1 MLKHKFEPV
10 VDRTPTS
17 VHICCEMVP
26 GFKRSQ
32 LFFEGWQFH
41 VKNLVLKEVSGLL
54 NKFDIQVRESEGHA
68 VIETA
73 GYLNDALG
81 EKLAETA
88 QELIQKDYTQL
99 VINLEKTTL
108 INSIGIS
115 ILIEIIEALDER
127 EGTLNF
133 CGLSATQE
141 RTFRMM
147 AIAKYAGIF
156 PDEESA
162 IANL

>member
-1 MLKHKFEPV
+1 ML
-10 VDRTPTS
+10 S
-17 VHICCEMVP
+17 
-26 GFKRSQ
+26 
-32 LFFEGWQFH
+32 
-41 VKNLVLKEVSGLL
+41 
-54 NKFDIQVRESEGHA
+54 KFDIQVRAAEGHA
-68 VIETA
+68 VIEVA

-81 EKLAETA
+81 EKLAEEA
-88 QELIQKDYTQL
+88 QVLIQEGYTQL

-115 ILIEIIEALDER
+115 ILIEIIESLEECD
-127 EGTLNF
+127 GTLNF

-147 AIAKYAGIF
+147 ALSKYAGIF

-162 IANL
+162 ITNL

>member
-1 MLKHKFEPV
+1 M
-10 VDRTPTS
+10 
-17 VHICCEMVP
+17 
-26 GFKRSQ
+26 
-32 LFFEGWQFH
+32 
-41 VKNLVLKEVSGLL
+41 L
-54 NKFDIQVRESEGHA
+54 NKFDIQIRAEQEYA
-68 VIETA
+68 VLETD

-81 EKLAETA
+81 EELSKKA
-88 QELIQKDYTQL
+88 QELIQDGYTQL
-99 VINLEKTTL
+99 VINLDKTAL

-147 AIAKYAGIF
+147 AISKYAGIF
-156 PDEESA
+156 PDEETA
-162 IANL
+162 IANF

>member
-1 MLKHKFEPV
+1 MIHKVLFKCV
-10 VDRTPTS
+10 V
-17 VHICCEMVP
+17 
-26 GFKRSQ
+26 KRCLFSYITFLSLRQ
-32 LFFEGWQFH
+32 LASPFWEF
-41 VKNLVLKEVSGLL
+41 KEVSDLL
-54 NKFDIQVRESEGHA
+54 DKFDIQIREDKEHA
-68 VIETA
+68 VIETE

-81 EKLAETA
+81 EQLSEKAH
-88 QELIQKDYTQL
+88 ELIQNGYTQL
-99 VINLEKTTL
+99 VINLEKTSL

-115 ILIEIIEALDER
+115 ILIEIIEVLTER

-133 CGLSATQE
+133 CGLSSTQE

-162 IANL
+162 VANL

>member
-1 MLKHKFEPV
+1 M
-10 VDRTPTS
+10 
-17 VHICCEMVP
+17 
-26 GFKRSQ
+26 
-32 LFFEGWQFH
+32 
-41 VKNLVLKEVSGLL
+41 L
-54 NKFDIQVRESEGHA
+54 NKFDIQIRDEQDYA
-68 VIETA
+68 VIETE

-81 EKLAETA
+81 EALSEKAHG
-88 QELIQKDYTQL
+88 LIQGGHTKL
-99 VINLEKTTL
+99 VINLEKTAL

-127 EGTLNF
+127 KGTLNF

-156 PDEESA
+156 DEEQGA
-162 IANL
+162 IDNL

>member
-1 MLKHKFEPV
+1 M
-10 VDRTPTS
+10 
-17 VHICCEMVP
+17 
-26 GFKRSQ
+26 
-32 LFFEGWQFH
+32 
-41 VKNLVLKEVSGLL
+41 L
-54 NKFDIQVRESEGHA
+54 NKFDIEIRTEQKHA

-81 EKLAETA
+81 EQLAEKA
-88 QELIQKDYTQL
+88 RGLIQDGYTQL

-127 EGTLNF
+127 DGKLNF

-147 AIAKYAGIF
+147 ALAKYAGIF
-156 PDEESA
+156 PDEEAA

>member
-1 MLKHKFEPV
+1 M
-10 VDRTPTS
+10 
-17 VHICCEMVP
+17 
-26 GFKRSQ
+26 
-32 LFFEGWQFH
+32 
-41 VKNLVLKEVSGLL
+41 
-54 NKFDIQVRESEGHA
+54 NKFDIQIREGGEHA

-81 EKLAETA
+81 EQLAEKA
-88 QELIQKDYTQL
+88 QELIKNGYTQL

-115 ILIEIIEALDER
+115 ILIEIIEALHER
-127 EGTLNF
+127 KGALNF

-147 AIAKYAGIF
+147 ALAKYAGIF
-156 PDEESA
+156 PDEETA

>member
-1 MLKHKFEPV
+1 M
-10 VDRTPTS
+10 
-17 VHICCEMVP
+17 
-26 GFKRSQ
+26 
-32 LFFEGWQFH
+32 
-41 VKNLVLKEVSGLL
+41 L
-54 NKFDIQVRESEGHA
+54 NKFDIQVREAQEHA

-81 EKLAETA
+81 EKLSETA
-88 QELIQKDYTQL
+88 QELIRNGYTLL
-99 VINLEKTTL
+99 VINLEQTTL

-115 ILIEIIEALDER
+115 ILIEIIEALDEH
-127 EGTLNF
+127 EGRLNF

-147 AIAKYAGIF
+147 ALAKYAGIF

>member
-1 MLKHKFEPV
+1 M
-10 VDRTPTS
+10 R
-17 VHICCEMVP
+17 VHESSFIVRR
-26 GFKRSQ
+26 F
-32 LFFEGWQFH
+32 
-41 VKNLVLKEVSGLL
+41 GLA
-54 NKFDIQVRESEGHA
+54 NKFDINIRAEQQYA
-68 VIETA
+68 VLETE

-81 EKLAETA
+81 EQLSQKA
-88 QELIQKDYTQL
+88 QDLIEKGYTQL
-99 VINLEKTTL
+99 VINLAKTAL

-133 CGLSATQE
+133 CGLSPTQE

-156 PDEESA
+156 PDEKTA
-162 IANL
+162 VADFQ

>member
-1 MLKHKFEPV
+1 M
-10 VDRTPTS
+10 
-17 VHICCEMVP
+17 
-26 GFKRSQ
+26 
-32 LFFEGWQFH
+32 
-41 VKNLVLKEVSGLL
+41 L
-54 NKFDIQVRESEGHA
+54 NKFDIQIREDKEHA
-68 VIETA
+68 VIETS

-81 EKLAETA
+81 EQLAEKA
-88 QELIQKDYTQL
+88 QELIQGGYTQL
-99 VINLEKTTL
+99 VINLDKTTL

-115 ILIEIIEALDER
+115 ILIEIIEALTER

-147 AIAKYAGIF
+147 AIAKYAGSF
-156 PDEESA
+156 PDEDSA

>member
-1 MLKHKFEPV
+1 MIHKVLFERV
-10 VDRTPTS
+10 V
-17 VHICCEMVP
+17 
-26 GFKRSQ
+26 KRYLFLIYYFSILRQ
-32 LFFEGWQFH
+32 LASPFWEF
-41 VKNLVLKEVSGLL
+41 KEVSDLL
-54 NKFDIQVRESEGHA
+54 DKFDIQIHEEKEHA
-68 VIETA
+68 VIETE

-81 EKLAETA
+81 EKLAEQA
-88 QELIQKDYTQL
+88 QELIQNGYTQL
-99 VINLEKTTL
+99 VINLEKTSL

-115 ILIEIIEALDER
+115 ILIEIIEALTER

-162 IANL
+162 VANL

>member
-1 MLKHKFEPV
+1 ML
-10 VDRTPTS
+10 D
-17 VHICCEMVP
+17 
-26 GFKRSQ
+26 
-32 LFFEGWQFH
+32 
-41 VKNLVLKEVSGLL
+41 
-54 NKFDIQVRESEGHA
+54 KFDIQIREEEEHA
-68 VIETA
+68 VIETE

-81 EKLAETA
+81 EQLAEKA
-88 QELIQKDYTQL
+88 HELIRDGYTQL
-99 VINLEKTTL
+99 VINLEKTSL

-115 ILIEIIEALDER
+115 ILIEIIEVLTER

-133 CGLSATQE
+133 CGLSSTQE

-162 IANL
+162 VANL

>member
-1 MLKHKFEPV
+1 M
-10 VDRTPTS
+10 
-17 VHICCEMVP
+17 
-26 GFKRSQ
+26 
-32 LFFEGWQFH
+32 
-41 VKNLVLKEVSGLL
+41 L
-54 NKFDIQVRESEGHA
+54 NKFDIQIREAREHA
-68 VIETA
+68 VIETS

-81 EKLAETA
+81 EQLAEKA
-88 QELIQKDYTQL
+88 QELIQGGYTQL
-99 VINLEKTTL
+99 VINLEQTTL

-115 ILIEIIEALDER
+115 ILIEIIEALTER

-147 AIAKYAGIF
+147 AIAKYAGIS

>member
-1 MLKHKFEPV
+1 
-10 VDRTPTS
+10 
-17 VHICCEMVP
+17 MVSLSRR
-26 GFKRSQ
+26 K
-32 LFFEGWQFH
+32 
-41 VKNLVLKEVSGLL
+41 GLA
-54 NKFDIQVRESEGHA
+54 NKFDILIRAEQEYA
-68 VIETA
+68 VLETA

-81 EKLAETA
+81 EQLSKKA
-88 QELIQKDYTQL
+88 QELIEKGYIQL
-99 VINLEKTTL
+99 VINLDNTAL

-115 ILIEIIEALDER
+115 ILIEIIEALEER

-156 PDEESA
+156 PDEKTA
-162 IANL
+162 IADFQ

>member
-1 MLKHKFEPV
+1 MLDK
-10 VDRTPTS
+10 
-17 VHICCEMVP
+17 
-26 GFKRSQ
+26 
-32 LFFEGWQFH
+32 L
-41 VKNLVLKEVSGLL
+41 
-54 NKFDIQVRESEGHA
+54 DIQIREAKEHA
-68 VIETA
+68 VIETT

-81 EKLAETA
+81 EQLAEKA
-88 QELIQKDYTQL
+88 QELIQNGCTQL

-115 ILIEIIEALDER
+115 ILIEIIEALTER

>member
-1 MLKHKFEPV
+1 M
-10 VDRTPTS
+10 
-17 VHICCEMVP
+17 
-26 GFKRSQ
+26 
-32 LFFEGWQFH
+32 
-41 VKNLVLKEVSGLL
+41 L
-54 NKFDIQVRESEGHA
+54 NKFDIQIRAEQEYA
-68 VIETA
+68 VLETD

-81 EKLAETA
+81 EELSNKA
-88 QELIQKDYTQL
+88 QELIQDGYTQL
-99 VINLEKTTL
+99 VINLDKTAL

-147 AIAKYAGIF
+147 AISKYAGIF
-156 PDEESA
+156 PDEETA
-162 IANL
+162 IANF

>member
-1 MLKHKFEPV
+1 ML
-10 VDRTPTS
+10 D
-17 VHICCEMVP
+17 
-26 GFKRSQ
+26 
-32 LFFEGWQFH
+32 
-41 VKNLVLKEVSGLL
+41 
-54 NKFDIQVRESEGHA
+54 KFDIQIREEKEHA
-68 VIETA
+68 IIETE

-81 EKLAETA
+81 EQLAEKA
-88 QELIQKDYTQL
+88 QGLIQNGCTRL
-99 VINLEKTTL
+99 VINLDKTSL

-115 ILIEIIEALDER
+115 ILIEIIEALTEH

-162 IANL
+162 VANL

>member
-1 MLKHKFEPV
+1 ML
-10 VDRTPTS
+10 D
-17 VHICCEMVP
+17 
-26 GFKRSQ
+26 
-32 LFFEGWQFH
+32 
-41 VKNLVLKEVSGLL
+41 
-54 NKFDIQVRESEGHA
+54 KFDIQIREEDEHA
-68 VIETA
+68 VIETE

-81 EKLAETA
+81 EQLAERA
-88 QELIQKDYTQL
+88 HQLIQNGYTQL
-99 VINLEKTTL
+99 VINLEKTSL

-115 ILIEIIEALDER
+115 ILIEIIEVLTER

-156 PDEESA
+156 PDEEA
-162 IANL
+162 AVANL

>member
-1 MLKHKFEPV
+1 M
-10 VDRTPTS
+10 
-17 VHICCEMVP
+17 
-26 GFKRSQ
+26 
-32 LFFEGWQFH
+32 
-41 VKNLVLKEVSGLL
+41 L
-54 NKFDIQVRESEGHA
+54 NKFDIQVRESQEHA
-68 VIETA
+68 IIETA

-81 EKLAETA
+81 EKLSEKA
-88 QELIQKDYTQL
+88 QELIQNGYTQL
-99 VINLEKTTL
+99 VINLEQTTL

-115 ILIEIIEALDER
+115 ILIEIIEALEER

-162 IANL
+162 IENL

>member
-1 MLKHKFEPV
+1 MA
-10 VDRTPTS
+10 
-17 VHICCEMVP
+17 
-26 GFKRSQ
+26 
-32 LFFEGWQFH
+32 
-41 VKNLVLKEVSGLL
+41 
-54 NKFDIQVRESEGHA
+54 NKFDIQVRAEHEYA
-68 VIETA
+68 VLETA

-81 EKLAETA
+81 EDLSKKA
-88 QELIQKDYTQL
+88 QELIEKGYTQL
-99 VINLEKTTL
+99 VINLEQTAL

-127 EGTLNF
+127 DGTLNF

-156 PDEESA
+156 PDEKAA
-162 IANL
+162 IANF

>member
-1 MLKHKFEPV
+1 MA
-10 VDRTPTS
+10 
-17 VHICCEMVP
+17 
-26 GFKRSQ
+26 
-32 LFFEGWQFH
+32 
-41 VKNLVLKEVSGLL
+41 
-54 NKFDIQVRESEGHA
+54 NKFDIQVRAEHEYA
-68 VIETA
+68 VLETA

-81 EKLAETA
+81 EDLSKRA
-88 QELIQKDYTQL
+88 QELIEKGYTQL
-99 VINLEKTTL
+99 VINLEQTAL

-127 EGTLNF
+127 DGTLNF

-156 PDEESA
+156 PDEKTA
-162 IANL
+162 IANF

>member
-1 MLKHKFEPV
+1 M
-10 VDRTPTS
+10 
-17 VHICCEMVP
+17 
-26 GFKRSQ
+26 
-32 LFFEGWQFH
+32 
-41 VKNLVLKEVSGLL
+41 L
-54 NKFDIQVRESEGHA
+54 NKFDIQIREAQEHA
-68 VIETA
+68 IIETA

-81 EKLAETA
+81 EQLAEKA
-88 QELIQKDYTQL
+88 QQLIQNGYTQL

-115 ILIEIIEALDER
+115 ILIEIIEALEEHD
-127 EGTLNF
+127 GTLNF
-133 CGLSATQE
+133 CGLSSTQE

>member
-1 MLKHKFEPV
+1 MA
-10 VDRTPTS
+10 
-17 VHICCEMVP
+17 
-26 GFKRSQ
+26 
-32 LFFEGWQFH
+32 
-41 VKNLVLKEVSGLL
+41 
-54 NKFDIQVRESEGHA
+54 NKFDIQVRAENKYA
-68 VIETA
+68 VLETA

-81 EKLAETA
+81 EDLSKKA
-88 QELIQKDYTQL
+88 QELIEKGYTQL
-99 VINLEKTTL
+99 VINLEQTAL

-127 EGTLNF
+127 DGTLNF

-156 PDEESA
+156 PDEKTA
-162 IANL
+162 IANF

>member
-1 MLKHKFEPV
+1 M
-10 VDRTPTS
+10 
-17 VHICCEMVP
+17 
-26 GFKRSQ
+26 
-32 LFFEGWQFH
+32 
-41 VKNLVLKEVSGLL
+41 L
-54 NKFDIQVRESEGHA
+54 NKFDIQIREGQEHA

-81 EKLAETA
+81 EKLSEKAR
-88 QELIQKDYTQL
+88 ELIQNGHTQL

-115 ILIEIIEALDER
+115 ILIEIIEALEER

-141 RTFRMM
+141 RTFKMM
-147 AIAKYAGIF
+147 ALAKYAGIF

>member
-1 MLKHKFEPV
+1 MLDK
-10 VDRTPTS
+10 S
-17 VHICCEMVP
+17 
-26 GFKRSQ
+26 
-32 LFFEGWQFH
+32 
-41 VKNLVLKEVSGLL
+41 
-54 NKFDIQVRESEGHA
+54 DILIREAQAHA

-81 EKLAETA
+81 EKLAEKA
-88 QELIQKDYTQL
+88 KELIQNGYTQL

-115 ILIEIIEALDER
+115 ILIEIIEALSEHD
-127 EGTLNF
+127 GSLNF
-133 CGLSATQE
+133 CGLSSTQE
-141 RTFRMM
+141 RTFKMM